1 MLGGR
6 DPSQFSINCSDICLS
21 SSEQIVDSSND
32 FGQPFLKMDLRRK
45 WSNNPW
51 GSGLR
56 GKNLLLM
63 EKFLRMA
70 EAQRGTHGGGGDTT
84 VGLRGKLVWS
94 ESTTVIPGFMTS
106 WNSNQLF
113 GDPAAVSYDNRTGMI
128 EPMTFTVQRIT
139 SSWVYPCIET

>member
-21 SSEQIVDSSND
+21 SSEQIIDSSND

-70 EAQRGTHGGGGDTT
+70 EAQRALQGHSRRRRGCHCRAERQA
-84 VGLRGKLVWS
+84 GLVR
-94 ESTTVIPGFMTS
+94 
-106 WNSNQLF
+106 
-113 GDPAAVSYDNRTGMI
+113 
-128 EPMTFTVQRIT
+128 
-139 SSWVYPCIET
+139 